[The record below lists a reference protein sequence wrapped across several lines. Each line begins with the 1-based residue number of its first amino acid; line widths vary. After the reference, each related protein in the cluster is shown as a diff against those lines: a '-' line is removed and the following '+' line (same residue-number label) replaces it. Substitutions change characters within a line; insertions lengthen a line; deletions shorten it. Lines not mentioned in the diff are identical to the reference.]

1 MEIAALIA
9 SFVSPFLPHLMN
21 LGKPVAEGA
30 GKKLGEKF
38 SEGAWEKAKQ
48 LWGKIGPKIEEKP
61 LAKGAAEELAENA
74 DDADALEVLTKQVK
88 KILEANPDLAQSL
101 RSLLDEDAETVSKVV
116 KITQTVTG
124 DRNVTIGDAGGS
136 VNITQS

>member
-1 MEIAALIA
+1 M
-9 SFVSPFLPHLMN
+9 
-21 LGKPVAEGA
+21 
-30 GKKLGEKF
+30 
-38 SEGAWEKAKQ
+38 
-48 LWGKIGPKIEEKP
+48 
-61 LAKGAAEELAENA
+61 AKGAAEELAENA